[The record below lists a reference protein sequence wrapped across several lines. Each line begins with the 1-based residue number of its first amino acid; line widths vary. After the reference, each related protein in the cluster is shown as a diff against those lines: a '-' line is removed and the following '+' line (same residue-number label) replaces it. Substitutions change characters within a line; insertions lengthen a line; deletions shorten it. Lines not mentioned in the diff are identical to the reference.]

1 MKRLILSIRDFFKPS
16 ISEPMLE
23 TFSGKKTAPNFS
35 EPKVVLTSNDP
46 DSLKIPS
53 SKLKVGRPLE
63 LVSYRQTLSDFIKGE
78 PRAKQGFTAVELY
91 NWMGQSM
98 SMSVISKTL
107 YRMKVCGELVSEVK
121 ENDGRI
127 RIWKTVA

>member
-1 MKRLILSIRDFFKPS
+1 MKRLILSVRNFFKPS

-23 TFSGKKTAPNFS
+23 TFSDKQIAPNFS

-46 DSLKIPS
+46 DSPKIPS

-63 LVSYRQTLSDFIKGE
+63 LVSYRQTLSDFIKSE